1 MLHRSLLHRLAFS
14 VKLSP
19 VIFSL
24 KGGDDQIFQI
34 FRHLWTELDRSNKAL
49 LPFLFET
56 SDPGVDELV
65 LVPVVGDIHPEMI
78 GSRMDRLWLDGE
90 TERTGDG
97 ETERKGHS
105 SER

>member
-1 MLHRSLLHRLAFS
+1 MLHRSSLHRLAFS

-24 KGGDDQIFQI
+24 KGGEDQIFRYI
-34 FRHLWTELDRSNKAL
+34 WTELDRSNKAL

-56 SDPGVDELV
+56 SDPGADELV

-78 GSRMDRLWLDGE
+78 GSRMDHLWLDGE
-90 TERTGDG
+90 TEH
-97 ETERKGHS
+97 KGYS